1 MLLQHAAGGWG
12 LLVYLH
18 LVPPLLKEVGS
29 VVVSSIGVTK
39 CNVFQVVAHQL
50 SLIISEIITHHLGEQ
65 RMSAGQH
72 INKHR
77 LAAAVRPHNGQLF
90 AFVQNEVNGF
100 SHPPLRHSC
109 DTFFYSYDGS
119 HCFTLFG
126 FRTTKSFQPRYEAC
140 DSGLPDWRK

>member
-50 SLIISEIITHHLGEQ
+50 ALIISES
-65 RMSAGQH
+65 SAVYNCQ
-72 INKHR
+72 NRPDQYSRPMFSPATR
-77 LAAAVRPHNGQLF
+77 LLC
-90 AFVQNEVNGF
+90 E
-100 SHPPLRHSC
+100 
-109 DTFFYSYDGS
+109 T
-119 HCFTLFG
+119 
-126 FRTTKSFQPRYEAC
+126 
-140 DSGLPDWRK
+140 